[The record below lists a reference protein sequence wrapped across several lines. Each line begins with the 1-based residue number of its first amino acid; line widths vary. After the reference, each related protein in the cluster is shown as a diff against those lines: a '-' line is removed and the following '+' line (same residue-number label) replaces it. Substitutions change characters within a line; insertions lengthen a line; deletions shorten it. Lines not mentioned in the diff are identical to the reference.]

1 MIFLDFFTN
10 NIKDGGRINSGGA
23 KAMSDNTKGALTGE
37 SIEKKNKKKRAY
49 DILLAISGFFVGIF
63 NGLFGGGGGMVVV
76 PAFTILPLS
85 VVSAIVYIAGGNFD
99 FGIGLNV
106 TAGVI
111 IGGVI
116 GAVLLKKISNGLLSL
131 AFYGIMIAA
140 GVKMLI

>member
-1 MIFLDFFTN
+1 M
-10 NIKDGGRINSGGA
+10 
-23 KAMSDNTKGALTGE
+23 
-37 SIEKKNKKKRAY
+37 
-49 DILLAISGFFVGIF
+49 
-63 NGLFGGGGGMVVV
+63 
-76 PAFTILPLS
+76 
-85 VVSAIVYIAGGNFD
+85 
-99 FGIGLNV
+99 